1 LFQGVFLSAWLSV
14 LLSANLI
21 LERMRLFMRSIALSS
36 MLFVHNGHLAWH
48 AGISVAPN
56 FVGEA
61 LKGALL
67 VAEVMRRLG
76 FRVTPEANSLKRPS
90 YITAIELGSEA
101 KMVAFCRALQ
111 GCSPVG
117 AYIVPEPGVP
127 MAVCTCL

>member
-1 LFQGVFLSAWLSV
+1 
-14 LLSANLI
+14 
-21 LERMRLFMRSIALSS
+21 MRSIALSN
-36 MLFVHNGHLAWH
+36 MLLVHNGHLMWH
-48 AGISVAPN
+48 TGIWLAPML
-56 FVGEA
+56 VGEA

-76 FRVTPEANSLKRPS
+76 FRVTPEDNSLKRPS
-90 YITAIELGSEA
+90 YITAIELGSDT

-127 MAVCTCL
+127 TAVCTCL